1 MRPMVSISGLSANAN
16 DRIISVEVKDEEG
29 RQSDSVNITLDDRD
43 QAIGLPSEG
52 QIISVSG
59 GYVETGVVYMGSYK
73 IDSVKASGPPRE
85 IRISAKSI
93 DLLKKG
99 KHKQYKA
106 YENKKLGEIIQDQ
119 AKIIGAQAV
128 VSQELANEVVEYI
141 AMQDESALHFLTR
154 LADMYDANANVKD
167 GRLVFTE
174 RGSLTSGS
182 GLSLTT
188 VNVLGPNGG
197 GITSFGMLPGNVID
211 YDCDIVTR
219 PQVKQGVKKGWDKD
233 KASEWMESV
242 LSLIG
247 PEADQTARYQTAE
260 RARAKREAQGKARSL
275 KRNKGQL
282 SLTVVGD
289 PSIRAESPLVVQG
302 LRAGVDG
309 MWRVKSATHT
319 FSGGSVYT
327 TKIEAE
333 KPNSGGSGG
342 GGAGG
347 GGGASGGASGGA
359 TPSGSLSLLDE

>member
-16 DRIISVEVKDEEG
+16 DRIIAVEVRDEEG
-29 RQSDSVNITLDDRD
+29 RQSDSVDITLDDRD

-52 QIISVSG
+52 QTISVSI
-59 GYVETGVVYMGSYK
+59 GYVETGLVFMGSYK
-73 IDSVKASGPPRE
+73 IDSVKASAPPYE
-85 IRISAKSI
+85 IKVSAKSI

-128 VSQELANEVVEYI
+128 ISPGLANELVEYI
-141 AMQDESALHFLTR
+141 AMQDESALHFVTR

-174 RGSLTSGS
+174 RGTLTSGS
-182 GLSLTT
+182 GLSLGT
-188 VNVLGPNGG
+188 VTVLGPNGG
-197 GITSFGMLPGNVID
+197 GITGFGMLPGNVID
-211 YDCDIVTR
+211 FDCDIVTR

-233 KASEWMESV
+233 KAEEWRESV

-247 PEADQTARYQTAE
+247 PEAEQTARYQTAE

-289 PSIRAESPLVVQG
+289 PTIRAESPLLVQG

-319 FSGGSVYT
+319 FSGGAAYV

-333 KPNSGGSGG
+333 KPNSGGSSS

-347 GGGASGGASGGA
+347 GSGGGSSGGMSGA
-359 TPSGSLSLLDE
+359 TSGPLSLLDE

>member
-1 MRPMVSISGLSANAN
+1 MRPMVRISGLSANAN
-16 DRIISVEVKDEEG
+16 DRILSVELKDEEG
-29 RQSDSVNITLDDRD
+29 RQSDSVDITLDDRD
-43 QAIGLPSEG
+43 QAIGLPTES
-52 QIISVSG
+52 QNISVSI
-59 GYVETGVVYMGSYK
+59 GYVETGLVYMGSYR
-73 IDSVKASGPPRE
+73 IDSIKASGPPRE
-85 IRISAKSI
+85 IRVSAKSI

-99 KHKQYKA
+99 KHKQYKS

-119 AKIIGAQAV
+119 AKIMGVQAV
-128 VSQELANEVVEYI
+128 ISPELANEIVEYI

-174 RGSLTSGS
+174 RGTLTSGS
-182 GLSLTT
+182 GLALPT
-188 VNVLGPNGG
+188 VIVRGPNAG
-197 GITSFGMLPGNVID
+197 GITGFGLLPGNVID

-233 KASEWMESV
+233 KASEWIESV

-247 PEADQTARYQTAE
+247 PEAEQTARYQTAE
-260 RARAKREAQGKARSL
+260 RARAKREAQGKARAL

-289 PSIRAESPLVVQG
+289 PSIRAESPLLVQG
-302 LRAGVDG
+302 LRAGIDG
-309 MWRVKSATHT
+309 MWRVKSATHV

-333 KPNSGGSGG
+333 KPNSGSSQGG

-347 GGGASGGASGGA
+347 GGASPSSA
-359 TPSGSLSLLDE
+359 TPSGPLSLLDE